1 MWKLFW
7 ETWNNLASYF
17 SQDRGQRINISLEIK
32 KPNFDQETNKL
43 SIILEAKGCTVSGDS
58 W

>member
-17 SQDRGQRINISLEIK
+17 SQDRGQRINTSLEIK
-32 KPNFDQETNKL
+32 KLNFDQETDKQ
-43 SIILEAKGCTVSGDS
+43 AKGCMVNGDS